1 MSFDGK
7 IKLLDFFTET
17 PILGGTKM
25 PMRRETIKALEQRRD
40 NVVHERKQSKMLT
53 LGASNSQNNN
63 KERHRTGAK
72 ITADTVDKIFAD
84 AGVDNGAFDRGNG
97 SSNTDDEASS
107 TTRASGRSRHEHVV
121 PGQQIRWKDRGAHL
135 LSSDQLSSSTTS
147 KM

>member
-1 MSFDGK
+1 MRTNLTYKSQ
-7 IKLLDFFTET
+7 LLLQFYNFFPET

-40 NVVHERKQSKMLT
+40 HVVHERKQSKMLT

-63 KERHRTGAK
+63 KDRHRSSAK
-72 ITADTVDKIFAD
+72 VTADTVDKIFAD

-107 TTRASGRSRHEHVV
+107 TTRNSGRHMT
-121 PGQQIRWKDRGAHL
+121 GAITWKDRGAHI